1 MWRTARRAQNI
12 PYEGVFAHGG
22 VRAGVWMGYREWVCA
37 SLSRSQRSV
46 WEEVGGGADQEQ
58 PMGLELGF
66 AARWMLALVR
76 VAGVGGDQIRGS
88 ATRDT

>member
-1 MWRTARRAQNI
+1 MAHSAQGAEHTIRRCICPWRRKGRCMDGVQRVGVCEPVSVAAQC
-12 PYEGVFAHGG
+12 VGG
-22 VRAGVWMGYREWVCA
+22 GW
-37 SLSRSQRSV
+37 
-46 WEEVGGGADQEQ
+46 GGADQEQ